1 MSSIQGVN
9 DNLLLINYFMV
20 CIFNLMDVVNVGV
33 YNVDFVINFIKFLE
47 VLFIIFFK
55 VNISLSDIQFVTRL
69 DEEYK
74 KFIVNKVFENSEEIV
89 IVNVRN

>member
-33 YNVDFVINFIKFLE
+33 YDVDFVINFIKFLE

>member
-33 YNVDFVINFIKFLE
+33 YDVDSVINFIKFLE

>member
-33 YNVDFVINFIKFLE
+33 YDVDFVINFIKFLE

-55 VNISLSDIQFVTRL
+55 VNISLSDIQFVMRL

>member
-33 YNVDFVINFIKFLE
+33 YDVDLVINFIKFLE